1 MITENE
7 LVELRLKLKDY
18 PLDNNLIAKLLADL
32 SFMLEKPSETHIG
45 LKSMLQSVIQYVSV
59 NKELKIYRHMNNIRC
74 YYRLNSYIMKMAGYS
89 PDLKLEASDEV
100 LEEFISYCLIWLDKL
115 GYCNIEYL
123 TERL

>member
-18 PLDNNLIAKLLADL
+18 PLENNLIAALLGDL
-32 SFMLEKPSETHIG
+32 SSILAEPNRIHIA
-45 LKSMLQSVIQYVSV
+45 LRSILIAVIQYVSV
-59 NKELKIYRHMNNIRC
+59 NKELKIYKHMNNIRC
-74 YYRLNSYIMKMAGYS
+74 CYRLNSYIMKMAGYS
-89 PDLKLEASDEV
+89 PDLKLEASDEL

-123 TERL
+123 TEGL